1 MPASEVILKADEKN
15 RQEMGLWKRDCG
27 RLMDGRDGGGLK
39 MFKSKTQRN
48 QLLYGNL
55 GVPAQM
61 SSRSKTELML
71 GSTSAD

>member
-39 MFKSKTQRN
+39 MFKSRIQRN
-48 QLLYGNL
+48 QLLY
-55 GVPAQM
+55 
-61 SSRSKTELML
+61 
-71 GSTSAD
+71 